1 MTGGPRRALPRPDLF
16 GLLGLALTLAVLG
29 FIAYPLASTIVTSF
43 VDGGALD
50 LTPMRLVL
58 TDSALHRAARNTG
71 TVLVT
76 AGPLALLIGSAFAW
90 LNERTD
96 ARLRWLSDLLPVVP
110 LLLPPIA
117 LSIGWVFLAD
127 ERAGFVNSAIRS
139 LGESV
144 GLDMPGEGPLNIS
157 TWPGLIFVYTISLV
171 PYVYLIVSSALKNA
185 DPSLE
190 EASRMSGAGVLNT
203 LVRVSLPAIRPAVAA
218 AALLVVIV
226 GSSLYS
232 IPRTIGTAARV
243 DTISVYIVRLTQ
255 SFPSRLDE
263 AVAVSLLVLVVMGAL
278 WLLQRRV
285 SARGRHST
293 ISGKAAHA
301 TVVRLGRWRRPARAV
316 MIGYLLCVSVLPFLA
331 LALVALQ
338 PFWTA
343 GVDLSTLTLDNFR
356 GFFGD
361 GGRSFDA
368 LRTSLTLGV
377 LGATTGIVAVAVVIT
392 FGRDRGGV
400 PARLVEG
407 ATKTPG
413 AISHIVFGVALLV
426 TFAGAPFYLSGTMQ
440 ILLIAYVIIYLPQ
453 ASTAVEVAHGQVG
466 DELLEASRMSGAS
479 KGRTFRTILF
489 PLMRPGLTAGWALLF
504 VVMVGDLTASAI
516 LAGTTNPVVGFVF
529 LDIWDHGTFSDLAAL
544 GTVVSLVTS
553 VVVVLALTLGRSSRW
568 QRRPAGRA
576 R

>member
-1 MTGGPRRALPRPDLF
+1 MIAAARARIDTF
-16 GLLGLALTLAVLG
+16 GTVGLVLTLSVIG
-29 FIAYPLASTIVTSF
+29 IIAYPLSATVVNAF
-43 VDGGALD
+43 VPGSAVD

-58 TDSALHRAARNTG
+58 TDAALHRAARNTG
-71 TVLVT
+71 VVLVT

-96 ARLRWLSDLLPVVP
+96 ARLRWLADLLPVVP

-127 ERAGFVNSAIRS
+127 ERAGYVNSAIRS
-139 LGESV
+139 AAGAVGFDGFGEQ
-144 GLDMPGEGPLNIS
+144 GPLDIAS
-157 TWPGLIFVYTISLV
+157 WPGLIFVYTISLV
-171 PYVYLIVSSALKNA
+171 PYVYLIVASALKNA

-190 EASRMSGAGVLNT
+190 EASRMSAAGVVTT
-203 LVRVSLPAIRPAVAA
+203 LVRVSLPAVLPALAA

-226 GSSLYS
+226 GSSLFS

-263 AVAVSLLVLVVMGAL
+263 AVAVSLLVLVVMGGV
-278 WLLQRRV
+278 WLLQRRIA
-285 SARGRHST
+285 ARGRHST
-293 ISGKAAHA
+293 ISGKAATA
-301 TVVRLGRWRRPARAV
+301 AVVRLGPWRRPARLLMV
-316 MIGYLLCVSVLPFLA
+316 GYLLCVSALPFLA

-338 PFWTA
+338 PFWSAT
-343 GVDLSTLTLDNFR
+343 VDVSALTLDNVR
-356 GFFGD
+356 GFFTD
-361 GGRSFDA
+361 GGRSLDA

-377 LGATTGIVAVAVVIT
+377 VGATTGIAVVAVIVT
-392 FGRDRGGV
+392 YGRDRGGV
-400 PARLVEG
+400 AARFVEG

-426 TFAGAPFYLSGTMQ
+426 AFAGAPFYLSGTLQ
-440 ILLIAYVIIYLPQ
+440 ILLMAYVIIYLPQ

-466 DELLEASRMSGAS
+466 RELLEASRMSGAS
-479 KGRTFRTILF
+479 KGRTFRSVLF

-529 LDIWDHGTFSDLAAL
+529 LDIWDHGTFSELAAL
-544 GTVVSLVTS
+544 GTIVSLVTS
-553 VVVVLALTLGRSSRW
+553 VVVLLALTVGSRSRY
-568 QRRPAGRA
+568 RRAGR
-576 R
+576 